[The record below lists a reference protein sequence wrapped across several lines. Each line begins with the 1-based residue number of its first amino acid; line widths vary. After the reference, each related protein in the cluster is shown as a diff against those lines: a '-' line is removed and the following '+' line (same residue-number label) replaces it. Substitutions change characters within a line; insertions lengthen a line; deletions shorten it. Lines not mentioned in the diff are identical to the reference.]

1 MCLLSGFQAT
11 WISSRQL
18 SLFLFYDGISGK
30 PKTSH
35 FCIQNLDCL
44 YEVTCHQSTPTLPNF
59 SLPHSSKWSPVA
71 ELVTQGSQHPSLLT
85 QHFNPG
91 HTLPIEFV

>member
-30 PKTSH
+30 PKISH

-44 YEVTCHQSTPTLPNF
+44 
-59 SLPHSSKWSPVA
+59 
-71 ELVTQGSQHPSLLT
+71 
-85 QHFNPG
+85 
-91 HTLPIEFV
+91 